1 MKQYKRMQRG
11 EGCYVKQG
19 VQESSSLFQFQIV
32 TLAFRPVARSLIFE
46 KKKKKDFIRLLRHH
60 LLFCFLLHCFLL
72 PL

>member
-32 TLAFRPVARSLIFE
+32 TLAFRPVASSLIFE
-46 KKKKKDFIRLLRHH
+46 KKKKALLDF
-60 LLFCFLLHCFLL
+60 
-72 PL
+72 